1 MTRIRLDYVHE
12 FVDRHGKARR
22 YVRRNGKRTP
32 LPGLPGSAEFMAAY
46 EAAITDST
54 RREIGAGR
62 TKPGTINA
70 LVVRFYSS
78 AGFTRLAP
86 LTQST
91 YRNIIERFRAEHG
104 DKGVATMLADHVR
117 RMIDARAA
125 TPAAA
130 NNYLAMIGLLMRFA
144 VKLGWRDDDP
154 TARVDKVR
162 FKSAGFHSWAETE
175 IAAFEARHARGTKA
189 RLAFDLLLYTA
200 QRRSDVV
207 RMGRQHATGGAL
219 RVRQSKTGAY
229 LEIPIHAALSASL
242 ATVPAGQLTFLVTAQ
257 GKPYSAAGF
266 GNWFR
271 ERCDEADLPHC
282 SAHGLRKAAAR
293 RLADAGCSAHE
304 IMAITGHRTLA
315 EAQRYTRD
323 ADQKRGARAA
333 FTKLSEA
340 GK

>member
-1 MTRIRLDYVHE
+1 MFGATASGL
-12 FVDRHGKARR
+12 
-22 YVRRNGKRTP
+22 P
-32 LPGLPGSAEFMAAY
+32 LPGLPGSAEFMSAY
-46 EAAITDST
+46 DVAVADNT
-54 RREIGAGR
+54 RRQIGAGR
-62 TKPGTINA
+62 TKPGSINA
-70 LVVRFYSS
+70 LVVRFYQS
-78 AGFTRLAP
+78 AAFTRLAP

-91 YRNIIERFRAEHG
+91 YRNIIDRFRAKHG
-104 DKGVATMLADHVR
+104 DKPVALLRADDVR
-117 RMIDARAA
+117 RMIDARAE

-162 FKSAGFHSWAETE
+162 FKSVGFHSWTEAE
-175 IAAFEARHARGTKA
+175 IAAFEARHPLGTKA
-189 RLAFDLLLYTA
+189 RLALDLMLYTA

-207 RMGRQHATGGAL
+207 RMGRQHVSGGAI
-219 RVRQSKTGAY
+219 RVRQTKTAVD
-229 LEIPIHAALSASL
+229 LEIPLHAALRASL
-242 ATVPAGQLTFLVTAQ
+242 AATPNDHLTFIVTAF
-257 GKPYSAAGF
+257 GKAYTAAGF

-271 ERCDEADLPHC
+271 DRCDEASLPHC
-282 SAHGLRKAAAR
+282 SAHGLRKAAR

-304 IMAITGHRTLA
+304 IMAITGHKTLA

-333 FTKLSEA
+333 FVKLAEA